1 MRVKMEKRRK
11 RLRKECKSFLYILSY
26 ILLSTLLLQIC
37 ILRHLNKFEPIIILN
52 HKYEEISNSDEVSKH
67 FFIID
72 QASVLKLKKNKFNSE
87 NDSIEP
93 ISRHAR
99 KIYEA
104 VQENRKIALNFVEEY
119 RFNNTQR
126 VVTKN
131 LPTVD
136 NQTDSDVSLEDP
148 FEMMNKKM
156 DLMLTVSNPER
167 LRGVKV
173 SHSLPRLNEDIAKN
187 IPNFKRYFH

>member
-1 MRVKMEKRRK
+1 LK
-11 RLRKECKSFLYILSY
+11 KECKSFLYILSY
-26 ILLSTLLLQIC
+26 TLLSTPLLLIC

-52 HKYEEISNSDEVSKH
+52 HKYEEISNSDEISKH

-136 NQTDSDVSLEDP
+136 NQTDSDISLEDP

-187 IPNFKRYFH
+187 IPNFKRYFHCK